1 MLQTKN
7 PDRLFSKANQL
18 AREGDY
24 KKAIELYNTLIESDP
39 KNTLYKLHLGVA
51 HFDAGDYSNVI
62 KITSDYIKLEPKAP
76 FIHQLRARAFFNT
89 EDFESSLHEC
99 NLEIKKNSQ
108 YAEAYCDRA
117 YTLLELNKITEA
129 YRSALMASQI
139 DSKSSD
145 AFNCLAIS
153 LNRLGQYSLAMERCL
168 QAIFL
173 DKSNPN
179 FYRTAGDICYNQ
191 GDLVNAIK
199 NYDLALSKESN
210 FFIGAFQK
218 SRALLLGCDFQNG
231 WQLYENRHL
240 KEKLQKKYL
249 FQEFSKINFKSVKKI
264 LILKEQGLGDQI
276 LFASML
282 HEIDYHNLEVYVE
295 IDERLIPIFKRSFL
309 HIIFFTSENYPKEF
323 KPDITF
329 GIGSLAGFLRQ
340 SVDSFKNQ
348 KIKFLES
355 DKSKTLK
362 LKDRLNEFKLETN
375 EKICGLSWS
384 SQNKRIGMQKSID
397 LAHFELILKVPNIKF
412 VSLQYGEHEEELDRI
427 KKRYGVEIH
436 KFNDID
442 LYHDIEALC
451 SLIDACDFI
460 VTSSNVTVH
469 LAGSLGKKT
478 YLLAPRGE
486 GSLFYWHI
494 GLKKSLWYNSVTVF
508 HQKDTGNWQDPII
521 EIYHEIMREKIY
533 IHK

>member
-1 MLQTKN
+1 MLQIKN
-7 PDRLFSKANQL
+7 HDKLFSRASQL
-18 AREGDY
+18 AREGEY

-39 KNTLYKLHLGVA
+39 KNTLYKIHLGVA

-62 KITSDYIKLEPKAP
+62 KITSDYIKLEPRAP
-76 FIHQLRARAFFNT
+76 FVHQLRGRAFFNI
-89 EDFESSLHEC
+89 EDFESSLHEY
-99 NLEIKKNSQ
+99 NLEIKKNPQ
-108 YAEAYCDRA
+108 YAEAYCDKA
-117 YTLLELNKITEA
+117 YTLLELNKTREA
-129 YRSALMASQI
+129 YHSALMASQI

-145 AFNCLAIS
+145 VFNCLAIS
-153 LNRLGQYSLAMERCL
+153 LNRLGQYSLAMEQCL

-179 FYRTAGDICYNQ
+179 FYRTAGDIYCNQ

-199 NYDLALSKESN
+199 NYDLALTKESN

-240 KEKLQKKYL
+240 KERLQNKNL

-282 HEIDYHNLEVYVE
+282 HEIDHHNREVYVE

-309 HIIFFTSENYPKEF
+309 HIKFFTGENYPKEF

-355 DKSKTLK
+355 NKTKTLM
-362 LKDRLNEFKLETN
+362 LKNRLNELKLHTN

-384 SQNKRIGMQKSID
+384 SQNKRIGKQKSID
-397 LAHFELILKVPNIKF
+397 LAHFELILKMPNIKF
-412 VSLQYGEHEEELDRI
+412 VSLQYGEHDEELDKI
-427 KKRYGVEIH
+427 KEEYGIEIH
-436 KFNDID
+436 RFNDID
-442 LYHDIEALC
+442 IYHDIESLC
-451 SLIDACDFI
+451 SLIDACDFVI
-460 VTSSNVTVH
+460 TSSNVTVH

-478 YLLAPRGE
+478 YLLAPSGE
-486 GSLFYWHI
+486 GSLFYWHVD
-494 GLKKSLWYNSVTVF
+494 LKQSLWYKSVNVF
-508 HQKDTGNWQDPII
+508 HQKDIGSWREPASD
-521 EIYHEIMREKIY
+521 IYQEIMSEESIV
-533 IHK
+533 

>member
-1 MLQTKN
+1 
-7 PDRLFSKANQL
+7 
-18 AREGDY
+18 
-24 KKAIELYNTLIESDP
+24 
-39 KNTLYKLHLGVA
+39 
-51 HFDAGDYSNVI
+51 
-62 KITSDYIKLEPKAP
+62 
-76 FIHQLRARAFFNT
+76 
-89 EDFESSLHEC
+89 
-99 NLEIKKNSQ
+99 
-108 YAEAYCDRA
+108 
-117 YTLLELNKITEA
+117 
-129 YRSALMASQI
+129 
-139 DSKSSD
+139 
-145 AFNCLAIS
+145 
-153 LNRLGQYSLAMERCL
+153 MERCL
-168 QAIFL
+168 EAIEL
-173 DKSNPN
+173 DSSNPN

-362 LKDRLNEFKLETN
+362 LKDRLNEFKLEAN
-375 EKICGLSWS
+375 GKICGLSWS
-384 SQNKRIGMQKSID
+384 SQNKRIGKQKSID
-397 LAHFELILKVPNIKF
+397 LAHFELILKLPNIKF
-412 VSLQYGEHEEELDRI
+412 VSLQYGEHEEELDKI
-427 KKRYGVEIH
+427 KEEYGIEIH
-436 KFNDID
+436 RFNDID
-442 LYHDIEALC
+442 LYHDIESLC
-451 SLIDACDFI
+451 SLIDNCDFI
-460 VTSSNVTVH
+460 ITSSNVTVH

-478 YLLAPRGE
+478 CLLAPRGE

-494 GLKKSLWYNSVTVF
+494 GLKKSLWYSSVSVF
-508 HQKDTGNWQDPII
+508 HQKDVTTWQDPII
-521 EIYHEIMREKIY
+521 EIYQEIMREKIY